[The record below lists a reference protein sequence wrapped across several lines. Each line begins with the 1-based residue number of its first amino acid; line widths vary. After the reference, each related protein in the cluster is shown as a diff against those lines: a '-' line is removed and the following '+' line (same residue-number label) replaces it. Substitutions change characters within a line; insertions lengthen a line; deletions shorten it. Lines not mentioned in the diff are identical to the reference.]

1 MARPIPVGASEERA
15 DDGRLSAAAD
25 DTTAPG
31 VMDASRRRGP
41 GGTLRRA
48 VVEVFAWPFFVTG

>member
-15 DDGRLSAAAD
+15 DDGRLSAAPDETA
-25 DTTAPG
+25 APG
-31 VMDASRRRGP
+31 VVDVSRRRGP

-48 VVEVFAWPFFVTG
+48 VVEVFAWPFFAPG